1 MRIPTTSIPK
11 LQPTDGREAARR
23 KARLNP
29 IRALIRSS
37 LEVVHVLSRSVNKLD
52 ARRVFDHY
60 INRNARATVVQKSAE
75 LQLQWIAQ
83 PSQYLD

>member
-37 LEVVHVLSRSVNKLD
+37 LEVVPVLSRSVNKLD

-60 INRNARATVVQKSAE
+60 INRNARVVQKSAE